1 VFKLRGIIN
10 GKTNPTLMYIT
21 STLIGLVEG
30 IVTTAFGIKTK
41 EIKGSSVSNVI
52 NTGKTKI
59 ERIGE
64 FAMNVTNNKLKGTLG
79 NLYAWVHILI
89 GISSL
94 VIWAILNTDATQ
106 SITNTGT
113 TFIGMMLAI
122 VGAFFKE

>member
-1 VFKLRGIIN
+1 MFKLRGIIN

-21 STLIGLVEG
+21 ITLIGLVEG

-79 NLYAWVHILI
+79 NLYA
-89 GISSL
+89 
-94 VIWAILNTDATQ
+94 
-106 SITNTGT
+106 
-113 TFIGMMLAI
+113 
-122 VGAFFKE
+122 